1 MAQRFGIG
9 YDVHRFAPNRR
20 LVLGGVEI
28 PYVQGLLGHSD
39 ADVLSHAYA
48 DALLGAAALGDIG
61 KHFPDTDPRFKD
73 VSSIVLL
80 QHVARLLAEAG
91 WRIVNVDAT
100 LVLQQPKIA
109 PYARR
114 MRENVAQALG
124 IDVDQ
129 VSVKA
134 TTSEGLGFVGSGE
147 GATAT
152 AVASIE
158 PLSAA

>member
-1 MAQRFGIG
+1 M
-9 YDVHRFAPNRR
+9 
-20 LVLGGVEI
+20 
-28 PYVQGLLGHSD
+28 
-39 ADVLSHAYA
+39 
-48 DALLGAAALGDIG
+48 
-61 KHFPDTDPRFKD
+61 
-73 VSSIVLL
+73 
-80 QHVARLLAEAG
+80 
-91 WRIVNVDAT
+91 NVDAT